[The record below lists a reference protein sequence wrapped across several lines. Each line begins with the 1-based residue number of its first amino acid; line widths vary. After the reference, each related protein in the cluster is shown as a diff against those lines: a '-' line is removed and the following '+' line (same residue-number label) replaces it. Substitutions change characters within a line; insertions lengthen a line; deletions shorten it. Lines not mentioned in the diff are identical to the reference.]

1 MRKNIAIIG
10 SGLSGIT
17 IASELKKK
25 FNVEIFEK
33 SRGVGGRMSTRKEL
47 PFIFDHGAQF
57 FKITKTDFMNFV
69 SELLSERVILPWKF
83 KLAHFEG
90 IRLTKIKII
99 GNEDKFF
106 VGVPNMDS
114 IIKYLAKKIDV
125 MINTKIEKIIKK
137 KNDWF
142 LYDQNNKSYGKYDW
156 VILTLPAEQSRELIS
171 KTISF
176 YPLLK
181 KIKMK
186 GCFSLMIGMNDP
198 VILDYDAA
206 IIKDSDVAW
215 LAINSSKPFR
225 TEKYS
230 LLINS
235 SYDFAAK
242 NISSP
247 KEKIINHLLDTTSVV
262 INRQI
267 PESAMIR
274 LHQWRYVEAEKHPD
288 DNFFIDPQNKIGICG
303 DWFVN
308 SRVEGAFIS
317 ASNLSKEI
325 IKHIFLN

>member
-57 FKITKTDFMNFV
+57 FKITTTDFMNFV

-90 IRLTKIKII
+90 VKLTKINII
-99 GNEDKFF
+99 QNKDNFF

-114 IIKYLAKKIDV
+114 IVKYLSKKIDV
-125 MINTKIEKIIKK
+125 IINTKIEKIIKK

-156 VILTLPAEQSRELIS
+156 VILTLPAEQSKELIT
-171 KTISF
+171 KKISF
-176 YPLLK
+176 FPLLK

-186 GCFSLMIGMNDP
+186 SCFSLMVGMNEP
-198 VILDYDAA
+198 LNLNYNAA
-206 IIKDSDVAW
+206 VIKDTDIAW
-215 LAINSSKPFR
+215 LAENNSKPSR
-225 TEKYS
+225 PKKYC

-235 SYDFAAK
+235 SYDYGAK
-242 NISSP
+242 NINSS
-247 KEKIINHLLDTTSVV
+247 KTKIITHLLDTTSKL
-262 INRQI
+262 INRNI
-267 PESAMIR
+267 PKSAIVK
-274 LHQWRYVEAEKHPD
+274 LHQWRYVEAENYPN
-288 DNFFIDPQNKIGICG
+288 DNYFIDPKNKIGVCG
-303 DWFVN
+303 DWFIN

-317 ASNLSKEI
+317 ASKLSEELVKY
-325 IKHIFLN
+325 L